1 VLRLPV
7 SCTTIDFI
15 SKAFEEIQMR
25 FKATIGGFLVAATL
39 LISGVAGAAVI
50 APPPADLNA
59 WNAIVGPPA
68 KTFFDTFD
76 ADSSWTLVGFSASIG
91 AAGLSVT
98 EQEIGGK
105 DVYTVAFNFSTV
117 GGGLAPG
124 TSVFVDYSMQLI
136 NSPELFSAASL
147 DSTVP
152 GQTPQVTVTKVITGG
167 TNNTTL
173 TSIGGVPDGPN
184 GISGQLINIHET
196 FVVGDNGFLT
206 DATNTYTVAT
216 PEPLSLFLLGIGL
229 AALGF
234 ARRRS
239 AA

>member
-1 VLRLPV
+1 MN
-7 SCTTIDFI
+7 I
-15 SKAFEEIQMR
+15 
-25 FKATIGGFLVAATL
+25 KATIGGFLVAATL

-50 APPPADLNA
+50 AAPADINA

-68 KTFFDTFD
+68 KTFVDSFDF
-76 ADSSWTLVGFSASIG
+76 DSSWTLGAFSPGIG
-91 AAGLSVT
+91 AAGLAVT

-105 DVYTVAFNFSTV
+105 DVYTFAFNFNTV

-124 TSVFVDYSMQLI
+124 ASVFVDYSMKLI
-136 NSPELFSAASL
+136 NTPEFFSTASL

-167 TNNTTL
+167 TNDTTL
-173 TSIGGVPDGPN
+173 TSIGGVPGGPN
-184 GISGQLINIHET
+184 AISGQLVNIHET
-196 FVVGDNGFLT
+196 FVVGANGFLSN
-206 DATNTYTVAT
+206 ATNTYTVQT